1 MIFHFITYAFFFFI
15 LTNMSAFAAPSVSST
30 ALILY
35 RDSNFHKED
44 FDPVNPDQ
52 SPNGLNIQELE
63 IKLNA
68 EVDLNTQLNVVLVVR
83 PQFES
88 DGTNTEEKWLIEPEE
103 VYAENSRI
111 PLTLLK
117 LGKFKAFVGKHN
129 TLHTHAFT
137 FVYAPLGNTYLLG
150 DEGLND
156 TGVSAAVTLPT
167 NWLSEITLQHLR
179 GKGENESFKSPRP
192 GDGVSVGHFKNVVDF
207 SNSTSLEI
215 GASLATGANSY
226 RQTTTITG
234 ADLTL
239 KWIPTEAEKY
249 NSLVWSTEYL
259 QRRQGQADVEAE
271 IGSGLASWVQYQ
283 ISQQWAV
290 LYRYDNIKFKNSFD
304 PTAVPNETSFRNS
317 FGIAFSANE
326 FSTIKLEVNQRKGG
340 IKSVSGD
347 ETENTFFLQF
357 NLAMDAHAGHNH

>member
-1 MIFHFITYAFFFFI
+1 MIFHIFTYSLLFI
-15 LTNMSAFAAPSVSST
+15 LFSISALAAPSISST

-68 EVDLNTQLNVVLVVR
+68 EVDLHTELNVVLAVH
-83 PQFES
+83 PKFES
-88 DGTNTEEKWLIEPEE
+88 DGTNTEETWLIEPEE
-103 VYAENSRI
+103 VYAENNRI
-111 PLTLLK
+111 PEAQLK

-129 TLHTHAFT
+129 TLHTHAFA
-137 FVYAPLGNTYLLG
+137 FVEAPLSNIYLLG

-156 TGVSAAVTLPT
+156 TGISATVKLPA
-167 NWLSEITLQHLR
+167 NWLSELTLQHLR

-192 GDGVSVGHFKNVVDF
+192 GDGVSVGHFKNMVDF
-207 SNSTSLEI
+207 SNSTSLEV
-215 GASLATGANSY
+215 GASLATGANSF
-226 RQTTTITG
+226 RQTTTVTG

-249 NSLVWSTEYL
+249 NSLVWTTEYL
-259 QRRQGQADVEAE
+259 QRRQGQADVDTEV
-271 IGSGLASWVQYQ
+271 GSGLASWVQYQ

-290 LYRYDNIKFKNSFD
+290 LYRYDDIKFENSFE
-304 PTAVPNETSFRNS
+304 PTSVPNEKSIRNS
-317 FGIAFSANE
+317 FGVAYTASE
-326 FSTIKLEVNQRKGG
+326 FSTVKLEVNQRKGG

>member
-1 MIFHFITYAFFFFI
+1 MIFHIITYSLFFTLLNI
-15 LTNMSAFAAPSVSST
+15 SALAAPSISST

-44 FDPVNPDQ
+44 FAPAKPDQ

-63 IKLNA
+63 INLNA
-68 EVDLNTQLNVVLVVR
+68 EVDLHTELNLVLAIQ
-83 PQFES
+83 PYFES
-88 DGTNTEEKWLIEPEE
+88 DGTSAEEKWLIEPEE
-103 VYAENSRI
+103 IYAENKRI
-111 PLTLLK
+111 PATQLRI
-117 LGKFKAFVGKHN
+117 GKFKAFVGKHN
-129 TLHTHAFT
+129 KLHTHAYA
-137 FVYAPLGNTYLLG
+137 FVEAPLGNTYLLG

-156 TGVSAAVTLPT
+156 TGISATVKLPAT
-167 NWLSEITLQHLR
+167 WLSEFTLQHLR

-192 GDGVSVGHFKNVVDF
+192 GDGVSVAHFKNSVDL
-207 SNSTSLEI
+207 SNSTSLEV
-215 GASLATGANSY
+215 GASLATGANSF
-226 RQTTTITG
+226 RQTTTVTG

-239 KWIPTEAEKY
+239 KWTPTEAEKY

-259 QRRQGQADVEAE
+259 QRRQGQADVETE
-271 IGSGLASWVQYQ
+271 VGTGLASWIQYQ
-283 ISQQWAV
+283 ISEQWAV
-290 LYRYDNIKFKNSFD
+290 LYRYDDIKFENSFD
-304 PTAVPNETSFRNS
+304 PAEFPNEKSTRNS
-317 FGIAFSANE
+317 LGVAYTASE